1 MVPSHRV
8 PESSSLVHPVV
19 LTDLDDPRP
28 SVAEP
33 QVEPFGV
40 AVGVTDRDDD
50 PVAPPTFDD
59 ECLCGLHQV
68 GPDPLPTRLGT
79 HLKVV
84 DLDRAGAGTT
94 GQSGC
99 HSGAVS
105 LELRALRAD
114 DADHARAAHAELAT
128 EDFAFLPFFDAD
140 EAWDEYL
147 ARIMRL
153 SRDEGLP
160 PGIVPWTDL
169 YGVVDG
175 VVVGR
180 VSVRHRL
187 TESLERVGGHI
198 GYGVRPAYRRRGYAT
213 ALLGAGLVVAREHGI
228 GPALVTCDDDN
239 IGSSTVIERCGGVL
253 EAVVTVADGRPKRR
267 YWVPT
272 R

>member
-1 MVPSHRV
+1 MQGRISTR
-8 PESSSLVHPVV
+8 SSNM
-19 LTDLDDPRP
+19 T
-28 SVAEP
+28 
-33 QVEPFGV
+33 
-40 AVGVTDRDDD
+40 
-50 PVAPPTFDD
+50 
-59 ECLCGLHQV
+59 
-68 GPDPLPTRLGT
+68 
-79 HLKVV
+79 
-84 DLDRAGAGTT
+84 GTT

-114 DADHARAAHAELAT
+114 DAGGARAAHAELAA
-128 EDFAFLPFFDAD
+128 EDFAFLPFFDAE
-140 EAWDEYL
+140 EAWDAYL
-147 ARIMRL
+147 ARITRL
-153 SRDEGLP
+153 SRGEDLP

-213 ALLGAGLVVAREHGI
+213 ALLGAGPAVAREHGI
-228 GPALVTCDDDN
+228 DPALVMCDDN
-239 IGSSTVIERCGGVL
+239 NTGSATVIERCGGML
-253 EAVVTVADGRPKRR
+253 ENVADVADGRPKRR